1 MPEQDTMSLEE
12 IILAFAEVLSE
23 LVLHNDIEAFD
34 YFVGEIEK
42 IIISYR
48 KQLMEN
54 LIDLGGGSGPD

>member
-34 YFVGEIEK
+34 YFVEEIEK

-48 KQLMEN
+48 KQLVEN